1 MGHCHN
7 KNTHEVEDKCTE
19 IMQIEAQ
26 REKKFEKMY
35 KASIHYGTL
44 SNGQTGGSGVQ
55 ERNEKEIKV

>member
-1 MGHCHN
+1 
-7 KNTHEVEDKCTE
+7 
-19 IMQIEAQ
+19 MQIEAQ